1 MLLRLILSFWVVIF
15 SMLHP
20 LTEAEK
26 AIPVWPPSFPF
37 GAWLE
42 RVLLQPWL
50 RWDAEY
56 FIKIAVQGYRADD
69 GTAQFHPLY
78 PLLGKLAGW
87 FCGGNTL
94 AGLLIVSSVF
104 AFVCLKSFEHLAA
117 LDLSPQTA
125 RRAVFYFA
133 HAPAAFVLFAPY
145 TESLFLSC
153 GIVALL
159 MARRGQWWLAGA
171 AGGLA
176 ALTRQQGIFLLLPL
190 AWELWEWAARDW
202 RKLLINWRSA
212 LGLTLVPAGLLSWL
226 LFRAL
231 ALSDV
236 TFNWQQPGT
245 LIYGLLISG
254 SARRVVSVQS
264 FMLPWQALRIAFSNL
279 NATNVIDL
287 ALGGVYLLLLVAGG
301 RQLWQIRRSYFLYA
315 LVVITV
321 SFSLNTGQASSYMGL
336 PRHCLLAFPLF
347 LPLALW
353 GERRVVHFLIMT
365 AGLIVTLALAM
376 FYTTRILWVP

>member
-1 MLLRLILSFWVVIF
+1 LLRLLLSLWVVII
-15 SMLHP
+15 SSLRP
-20 LTEAEK
+20 VTEAEK
-26 AIPVWPPSFPF
+26 AIAVWPPSHPLT
-37 GAWLE
+37 AWLE
-42 RVLLQPWL
+42 RVLLLPWL
-50 RWDAEY
+50 RWDVEH
-56 FIKIAVQGYRADD
+56 FMKIALQGYRPDD

-78 PLLGKLAGW
+78 PLLGKFAGLL
-87 FCGGNTL
+87 CGGNTL

-104 AFVCLKSFEHLAA
+104 AFVCLKSFEYLAA
-117 LDLSPQTA
+117 LDLPPQAA

-176 ALTRQQGIFLLLPL
+176 ALTRQQGIFLLVPL
-190 AWELWEWAARDW
+190 AWELWEWTARDW
-202 RKLLINWRSA
+202 RKLWANWRSA
-212 LGLTLVPAGLLSWL
+212 LGLLLVPASLLAWL
-226 LFRAL
+226 FFRAL

-254 SARRVVSVQS
+254 SARRIVSVQS
-264 FMLPWQALRIAFSNL
+264 FMPPWQALQIAVSNL
-279 NATNVIDL
+279 SATNVIDL
-287 ALGGVYLLLLVAGG
+287 TLGGFYLLLLLAGG
-301 RQLWQIRRSYFLYA
+301 RRLWQIRRSYFLYA
-315 LVVITV
+315 LVILSV
-321 SFSLNTGQASSYMGL
+321 SFSLSTGRTASYMGL

-353 GERRVVHFLIMT
+353 GERRLAHYLIMT
-365 AGLIVTLALAM
+365 AGLMVLLSLAM